1 MLTIYVK
8 FHKDHKKPIS
18 LNATKLPMKAVIES
32 IQNLEA
38 EGYHVS
44 TCFKQGNTCQ
54 SVNHQKRG

>member
-1 MLTIYVK
+1 MLTIYIR
-8 FHKDHKKPIS
+8 FHKNHKKPIS

-44 TCFKQGNTCQ
+44 TCFKQGNTCHTQ
-54 SVNHQKRG
+54 NQKHG